1 MINFRGSFFKQG
13 IKYVIDTGM
22 IKSKIYTPENN
33 LEVLKVHKISKSQAW
48 QRTGRA
54 GRESPG
60 VCYRLYTDT
69 DFESMP
75 HSAVPEI
82 LRSNLASV
90 ALQLI
95 ALGNEIAPNKS
106 GICNNFL
113 ARTLKRSL
121 ALAFLEA
128 KENDYEK
135 S

>member
-1 MINFRGSFFKQG
+1 M
-13 IKYVIDTGM
+13 IDTGM

-60 VCYRLYTDT
+60 ICYRLYTDS

-106 GICNNFL
+106 GIYNNFL
-113 ARTLKRSL
+113 AGTLRRSL
-121 ALAFLEA
+121 A
-128 KENDYEK
+128 
-135 S
+135 